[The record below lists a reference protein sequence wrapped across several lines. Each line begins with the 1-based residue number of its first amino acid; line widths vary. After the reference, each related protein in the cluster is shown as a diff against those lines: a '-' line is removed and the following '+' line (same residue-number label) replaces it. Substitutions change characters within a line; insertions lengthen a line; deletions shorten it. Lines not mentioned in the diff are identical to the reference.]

1 MLNKTTWPTGLFL
14 CCSALTLWQLEQ
26 QGSSNK
32 LNSFQANFQGCTLI
46 IIAACQMVNSWLTN
60 N

>member
-32 LNSFQANFQGCTLI
+32 LNSFQAKFSRLYTHNYSSMSNGQQL
-46 IIAACQMVNSWLTN
+46 VN
-60 N
+60 